1 MNFNEFE
8 NRMSQLGHATL
19 AEIARALDTTPQ
31 AVSNWKSRDHV
42 PHHIILKIQ
51 KDNTQQQPIV
61 VQAGSAPNDKEE
73 TISLADL
80 LEKIAQQIKIIIFT
94 PIIILFLS
102 FTYHQFIIKPVYES
116 KATFILQGSSQN
128 AGSIISTT
136 LGLSRSNS
144 KDLSSVELIPEI
156 LRSRTF
162 SEKILERNFYSKE
175 HNKELSLLS
184 ILTHGTKEPL
194 LGKDTL
200 IVEAMQSLEGL
211 INFEDDPNSAFKTL
225 SVVSSDPFFS
235 RDLAKAALEEL
246 EKVNRFFKNQSIREK
261 TKFIENRIQSVQAD
275 LEYSEQ
281 ILKEFREKN
290 RQISSPAL
298 MLEQER
304 LSRDVEIQKGI
315 FLTLKQQLELEK
327 IEEVGKSSIFQV
339 LDKPLVPTYGF
350 GSGLIKKMM
359 YSLILGIFL
368 GLFFAFFRT
377 AINSNDTNERKKIRR
392 IKNFFKKNSKDFF
405 LDRRITGTMALLFL
419 IFAPI
424 YFGHRSS
431 TPIFFGRYSV
441 LMLLINIVYL
451 IIIIT
456 SISLFY
462 YSKRKKH

>member
-1 MNFNEFE
+1 M
-8 NRMSQLGHATL
+8 GYTTL

-42 PHHIILKIQ
+42 PHHIVLKVQ
-51 KDNTQQQPIV
+51 KDNSQQQPIV
-61 VQAGSAPNDKEE
+61 VQAGTAPNNDKEE

-94 PIIILFLS
+94 PFVILFLS
-102 FTYHQFIIKPVYES
+102 FTYHQFLIQPVYES
-116 KATFILQGSSQN
+116 KATFLLQGNSTSS
-128 AGSIISTT
+128 GSIIANT
-136 LGLSRSNS
+136 LRLSGS
-144 KDLSSVELIPEI
+144 KSRDLSSVELIPDI

-162 SEKILERNFYSKE
+162 SEKILERKFYTKKY
-175 HNKELSLLS
+175 NKTLSLLS

-194 LGKDTL
+194 FGKDTL
-200 IVEAMQSLEGL
+200 ISEAMPLLAEL
-211 INFEDDPNSAFKTL
+211 IKFEDDPKGSFSIL
-225 SVVSSDPFFS
+225 SVISPDPFFS
-235 RDLAKAALEEL
+235 RDLATAALEEL
-246 EKVNRFFKNQSIREK
+246 EKVNLFFKNQSIREK

-339 LDKPLVPTYGF
+339 LDRPLVPTYGF
-350 GSGLIKKMM
+350 GSGLIKKMI

-368 GLFFAFFRT
+368 GLFFAFLRT
-377 AINSNDTNERKKIRR
+377 TFNSNDTIERKKIKR
-392 IKNFFKKNSKDFF
+392 IKNFFRKKSKDFF
-405 LDRRITGTMALLFL
+405 FDRRITGAMGLLFL
-419 IFAPI
+419 ICAPF
-424 YFGHRSS
+424 YFGHKSS
-431 TPIFFGRYSV
+431 TPIFFGRYST
-441 LMLLINIVYL
+441 LLLLINILYL

-456 SISLFY
+456 CFSLFY

>member
-8 NRMSQLGHATL
+8 NRMSQLGYTTL

-31 AVSNWKSRDHV
+31 AVSNWKSRGHV
-42 PHHIILKIQ
+42 PHHVVLKVQ

-61 VQAGSAPNDKEE
+61 VQAGTAPNDKEE

-94 PIIILFLS
+94 PFVILFLS
-102 FTYHQFIIKPVYES
+102 FTYHQFLIQPLYES
-116 KATFILQGSSQN
+116 KATFLLQGNSANS
-128 AGSIISTT
+128 GSIISNT
-136 LGLSRSNS
+136 LGLSGSNS

-162 SEKILERNFYSKE
+162 SEEILERKFYSKE
-175 HNKELSLLS
+175 YNKELSLLS
-184 ILTHGTKEPL
+184 ILTYGTNKPL
-194 LGKDTL
+194 FGKDTL
-200 IVEAMQSLEGL
+200 IVEAMQSLEEL
-211 INFEDDPNSAFKTL
+211 IKFEDDPNSAFSSL
-225 SVVSSDPFFS
+225 SVISPDPFFS
-235 RDLAKAALEEL
+235 RDLATAALEEL
-246 EKVNRFFKNQSIREK
+246 EEVNRFFKNQSIREK

-350 GSGLIKKMM
+350 GSGLIKKMI

-368 GLFFAFFRT
+368 GLFFAFLRT
-377 AINSNDTNERKKIRR
+377 TINAKDTSERKKIRR
-392 IKNFFKKNSKDFF
+392 IKNFFRKKSKDFF
-405 LDRRITGTMALLFL
+405 LDRRISGTTGLLFL
-419 IFAPI
+419 IFSPF
-424 YFGHRSS
+424 YFGHKSS
-431 TPIFFGRYSV
+431 TPIFFGRYSP
-441 LMLLINIVYL
+441 LLLSINIVYL
-451 IIIIT
+451 IIIVT
-456 SISLFY
+456 CFSLFF